1 MCIFRNSF
9 ILHLNVE
16 IDQSE
21 TAFLLNISADTQ
33 KLGSRRLAIRIWD
46 SNTRWALKWDK
57 YTKGKFGSPVL
68 LKFLSLSTLRKPYT
82 KTM

>member
-33 KLGSRRLAIRIWD
+33 KRGSRRLAIRIWD

-57 YTKGKFGSPVL
+57 WDKWVKI
-68 LKFLSLSTLRKPYT
+68 RKSSASQIFVTVNP
-82 KTM
+82 